1 MFISSKKK
9 LDPKSWNID
18 KSWTL
23 FLDRDGVIN
32 ERIMGGYVRTSEEFI
47 TLPGAVES
55 IAGLSDVFGLVFVVT
70 NQQGIAKG
78 LMTESNLQEI
88 HRSLTESVHS
98 LGGRLAKCY
107 YAPGIAGP
115 ENHLRKPKPGMA
127 LLAQRQHKMVVF
139 SRSVMVG
146 DSDSDIVFG
155 KNLGMKTVRIR
166 TVEPIKV
173 EADLTL
179 ESLAEFY
186 NFFES

>member
-1 MFISSKKK
+1 
-9 LDPKSWNID
+9 LDPNSWNID
-18 KSWTL
+18 TSWTL

-32 ERIMGGYVRTSEEFI
+32 ERIMGGYVRTTEEFI
-47 TLPGAVES
+47 ALPGAVES
-55 IAGLSDVFGLVFVVT
+55 IARLSEIFGLVFVVT

-98 LGGRLAKCY
+98 MGGRLAKCY
-107 YAPGIAGP
+107 YAPGMASP
-115 ENHLRKPKPGMA
+115 ENQLRKPKPGMA
-127 LLAQRQHKMVVF
+127 LLAQRQHKMVEF

-166 TVEPIKV
+166 TVELIRV
-173 EADLTL
+173 EADLTF
-179 ESLAEFY
+179 ESLTEFY
-186 NFFES
+186 KYLVP

>member
-1 MFISSKKK
+1 MEA
-9 LDPKSWNID
+9 LLTEID

-32 ERIMGGYVRTSEEFI
+32 ERIIGQYVKTIEEFI
-47 TLPGAVES
+47 PLPEAIES
-55 IAGLSDVFGLVFVVT
+55 IAGLSNIFGLVFVVT

-78 LMTESNLQEI
+78 LMTERNLQEI
-88 HRSLTESVHS
+88 HRSLMNQVEQM
-98 LGGRLAKCY
+98 GGRLEKCY
-107 YAPGIAGP
+107 YAPGLAGSHD
-115 ENHLRKPKPGMA
+115 HLRKPKPGMA
-127 LLAQRQHKMVVF
+127 LLAQRQHKMVEF

-146 DSDSDIVFG
+146 DTDSDIIFG

-179 ESLAEFY
+179 ESLADFY
-186 NFFES
+186 KAVVR

>member
-1 MFISSKKK
+1 
-9 LDPKSWNID
+9 LDPKTWSID

-32 ERIMGGYVRTSEEFI
+32 ERIMGGYVRTREEFI
-47 TLPGAVES
+47 PLHGAVES
-55 IAGLSDVFGLVFVVT
+55 IARLSDIFGLVFVVT

-78 LMTESNLQEI
+78 LMTERNLQDI
-88 HRSLTESVHS
+88 HRSLMEQVEK
-98 LGGRLAKCY
+98 LDGRLAQCY
-107 YAPGIAGP
+107 YAPGMAGP
-115 ENHLRKPKPGMA
+115 ENQLRKPKHGMA
-127 LLAQRQHKMVVF
+127 LLAQRQHKMVEF

-155 KNLGMKTVRIR
+155 KSLGMNTVRIQ

-179 ESLAEFY
+179 ESLAEFLKY
-186 NFFES
+186 VTA

>member
-1 MFISSKKK
+1 MEAKIWSF
-9 LDPKSWNID
+9 D

-32 ERIMGGYVRTSEEFI
+32 ERIMEGYVRTKEEFI
-47 TLPGAVES
+47 PLPGAIDS
-55 IAGLSDVFGLVFVVT
+55 IAGLSEIFGLVFVVT

-78 LMTESNLQEI
+78 LLTESNLQEI
-88 HRSLTESVHS
+88 HRSLMESVEQM
-98 LGGRLAKCY
+98 GGRLAQCY

-115 ENHLRKPKPGMA
+115 ENQLRKPKPGMA
-127 LLAQRQHKMVVF
+127 LLAQRQHKMVEF

-186 NFFES
+186 KYVTP